1 VYVIDFY
8 LPSRKLEEREAEL
21 LQLQTKLESLLIS
34 SEDKDTQVCF
44 FFLLPSFKWVFFKIL

>member
-8 LPSRKLEEREAEL
+8 LPSRMLEEREAEL

-44 FFLLPSFKWVFFKIL
+44 FLLPSFKWVFFKIL